1 MHKKETCINPHC
13 FDDIGS
19 DENIDDLSSTL
30 DSIKITVLAAITG
43 LVISALIKLFS

>member
-13 FDDIGS
+13 LDDIGTN
-19 DENIDDLSSTL
+19 ENLDDLSGSL
-30 DSIKITVLAAITG
+30 DSVKITVLAAITG